1 MATRK
6 TLETFN
12 LSAAKLLVVVGH
24 PFEANIYL
32 RMLEGFGAQ
41 SIVRCTTVE
50 QALFEVERCDF
61 DLAIVDSRLPDGG
74 AYEFVRA
81 MRHSQ
86 DARQMFV
93 PVLMLAGHTPRDQ
106 VTAARDCGSHFV
118 VKKPV
123 SAATLLDRILW
134 IAREH
139 RMFIEGQTYAGP
151 DRRFKNEPPP
161 GAGRREED
169 KEGPVA
175 PRVLV

>member
-1 MATRK
+1 MAGRK

-12 LSAAKLLVVVGH
+12 LSAAKIIVVVGH
-24 PFEANIYL
+24 AFEANIYL

-41 SIVRCTTVE
+41 NVVRCTSAE
-50 QALFEVERCDF
+50 QALFELQRSDF
-61 DLAIVDSRLPDGG
+61 DLAIIDSRLPDGG
-74 AYEFVRA
+74 AYELVRA
-81 MRHSQ
+81 MRHSH

-93 PVLMLAGHTPRDQ
+93 PVLMLSGHTPRDQ
-106 VTAARDCGSHFV
+106 VTMARDCGSHFV

-139 RMFIEGQTYAGP
+139 RLFVEGQTYSGP

-169 KEGPVA
+169 RDGPAA
-175 PRVLV
+175 PRVVV